1 MRRTFLSVPL
11 LLAGLLLTACANGP
25 RFDLSGVDN
34 TLTPAGAVQDMTR
47 ARDHVVHW
55 GGSIIAT
62 ANLKDSTRIEVL
74 AYPMDRYGLPDL
86 STKAQGRF
94 ILLQSGYLEG
104 ADYAPGRLV
113 SVVGKLTQ
121 THSTLVGEAQAVFPV
136 VQAEQL
142 YLWPPHSQSPRTQFH
157 FGLGV
162 GISR

>member
-1 MRRTFLSVPL
+1 MRRAYLDMPL
-11 LLAGLLLTACANGP
+11 ILAGLLLTACANGP
-25 RFDLSGVDN
+25 RFDLGGVDT
-34 TLTPAGAVQDMTR
+34 TLTPAGSVQDIAKVR
-47 ARDHVVHW
+47 EHVVHW
-55 GGSIIAT
+55 GGSIITT
-62 ANLKDSTRIEVL
+62 ANLEDSTRIEVL

-86 STKAQGRF
+86 SAKAQGRF
-94 ILLQSGYLEG
+94 VLLQSGYLEG

-121 THSTLVGEAQAVFPV
+121 THSTRVGEAQAVFPV

-142 YLWPPHSQSPRTQFH
+142 YLWPPNSPRSRTQFH